1 MTTSQDELPSLA
13 AESEGLLRL
22 RPSTLLRELQEQAPI
37 CRVRTPAG
45 DEAWLVTRYAEVK
58 QLLMDERIGRSH
70 LDPGSAPKYVDN
82 PLLDM
87 LIIPD
92 HDAARDAHK
101 QTRAWL
107 APNFTARRVLNLK
120 PRVEA
125 IASSTLD
132 SFAESERPA
141 DLHGG
146 FSFPFALLVLCE
158 LIGVPLEE
166 RDRILAPL
174 QQMGGVDDR
183 EGAEGGMGAI
193 FAYAAELGARKRK
206 EPGEDV
212 ISRMVQ
218 NGATDEQVGPI
229 AANLLFAG
237 LESVASHIDLG
248 VALLSTNPRQ
258 LDAAMS
264 DHGKLTTAVEEVLRA
279 AKAGGSA
286 LPRYAAEDIEIGG
299 VTIHAG
305 DLVLIDFTLANFDT
319 QAFDDPS
326 RFDVTR
332 SPNAHL
338 TFAHGIWHCIGAPL
352 ARVQLQVAFSA
363 LFTRLPSLRLAVPI
377 ADLQMRGGGLAD
389 GLGGLPVTW

>member
-1 MTTSQDELPSLA
+1 MTTSQDELPLLA
-13 AESEGLLRL
+13 TEQEGLLRL

-70 LDPGSAPKYVDN
+70 LDPASAPRYVDS
-82 PLLDM
+82 PLMDM

-92 HDAARDAHK
+92 HEAAREAHK
-101 QTRAWL
+101 QARTWL
-107 APNFTARRVLNLK
+107 APNFTARRVFALK
-120 PRVEA
+120 PRVEEV
-125 IASSTLD
+125 ASSTLD
-132 SFAESERPA
+132 SLVASGAPA
-141 DLHGG
+141 DLHAG

-158 LIGVPLEE
+158 LIGVPLDE
-166 RDRILAPL
+166 RDRLLEPM
-174 QQMGGVDDR
+174 QQMGEVDNRD
-183 EGAEGGMGAI
+183 GAEGGMGAL
-193 FAYAAELGARKRK
+193 FDYAAELAAHKR
-206 EPGEDV
+206 EFPGEDV

-218 NGATDEQVGPI
+218 NGATDDQVGAI

-237 LESVASHIDLG
+237 LESIASHIDLG
-248 VALLSTNPRQ
+248 VALLTTHPEQR
-258 LDAAMS
+258 DAA
-264 DHGKLTTAVEEVLRA
+264 LANLPAAVEEVLRA

-286 LPRYAAEDIEIGG
+286 LPRYAAEDIEVGG
-299 VTIHAG
+299 VTIRAG
-305 DLVLIDFTLANFDT
+305 DLVLIDFTLANFDV

-338 TFAHGIWHCIGAPL
+338 TFAHGIWHCVGAPL
-352 ARVQLQVAFSA
+352 ARVQLQVAFST
-363 LFTRLPSLRLAVPI
+363 LFARLPSLRLAVPVEE
-377 ADLQMRGGGLAD
+377 LQMRGSGLSD

>member
-1 MTTSQDELPSLA
+1 MTTSQDELPLLA
-13 AESEGLLRL
+13 TEQEGLLRL
-22 RPSTLLRELQEQAPI
+22 RPNTLLRELQEQAPI

-70 LDPGSAPKYVDN
+70 LDPASAPRYVDS
-82 PLLDM
+82 PLMDM

-92 HDAARDAHK
+92 HEAARDAHK
-101 QTRAWL
+101 QARAWL
-107 APNFTARRVLNLK
+107 APNFTARRVMALK
-120 PRVEA
+120 PRVEEV
-125 IASSTLD
+125 ASSTLD
-132 SFAESERPA
+132 SFVASGAPA

-158 LIGVPLEE
+158 LIGVPLDE
-166 RDRILAPL
+166 RDRLLEPM
-174 QQMGGVDDR
+174 QQMGEVDNRD
-183 EGAEGGMGAI
+183 GAEGGMGAL
-193 FAYAAELGARKRK
+193 FDYAAELAAHKR
-206 EPGEDV
+206 EFPGEDV

-218 NGATDEQVGPI
+218 NGATDEQVGAI

-237 LESVASHIDLG
+237 LESIASHIDLG
-248 VALLSTNPRQ
+248 VALL
-258 LDAAMS
+258 
-264 DHGKLTTAVEEVLRA
+264 TTHPEQRDTALADLPLAVEEVLRA

-286 LPRYAAEDIEIGG
+286 LPRYAAEDIEVGG
-299 VTIHAG
+299 VTIRAG

-338 TFAHGIWHCIGAPL
+338 TFAHGIWHCVGAPL
-352 ARVQLQVAFSA
+352 ARVQLQVAFST
-363 LFTRLPSLRLAVPI
+363 LFTRLPSLRLAVPVEE
-377 ADLQMRGGGLAD
+377 LEMRGSGLSD

>member
-1 MTTSQDELPSLA
+1 MTTSQDKLPLLVT
-13 AESEGLLRL
+13 EQEGLLRL
-22 RPSTLLRELQEQAPI
+22 RPSAQLRELQAQAPV

-70 LDPGSAPKYVDN
+70 LDPATAPRYVDS
-82 PLLDM
+82 PLMDM
-87 LIIPD
+87 LLIPD
-92 HDAARDAHK
+92 HEAARDAHK
-101 QTRAWL
+101 QARAWL
-107 APNFTARRVLNLK
+107 APNFTARRVLNLR
-120 PRVEA
+120 PRVEQVA
-125 IASSTLD
+125 ASTLD
-132 SFAESERPA
+132 AFVESGAPA

-158 LIGVPLEE
+158 LIGVPLDE
-166 RDRILAPL
+166 RDRLLEPM
-174 QQMGGVDDR
+174 QQMGEVDNRD
-183 EGAEGGMGAI
+183 GAEDGMGAL
-193 FAYAAELGARKRK
+193 FDYAAELAAHKR
-206 EPGEDV
+206 EFPGEDV

-218 NGATDEQVGPI
+218 NGATDEQVGAI

-237 LESVASHIDLG
+237 LESIASHIDLG
-248 VALLSTNPRQ
+248 VALL
-258 LDAAMS
+258 
-264 DHGKLTTAVEEVLRA
+264 TTHPEQRDVALANLPAAVEEVLRA

-286 LPRYAAEDIEIGG
+286 LPRYASEDIEIGG
-299 VTIHAG
+299 VTIRDG

-338 TFAHGIWHCIGAPL
+338 TFAHGIWHCVGAPL
-352 ARVQLQVAFSA
+352 ARVQLQVAFET
-363 LFTRLPSLRLAVPI
+363 LFTRLPSLRLAVPVEE
-377 ADLQMRGGGLAD
+377 LQMRGGGLSD

>member
-13 AESEGLLRL
+13 TEREGLLRL
-22 RPSTLLRELQEQAPI
+22 RPSTLLRDLQEQAPI

-92 HDAARDAHK
+92 HEAARDAHK

-125 IASSTLD
+125 IAASTLD
-132 SFAESERPA
+132 SFVESGPPT

-158 LIGVPLEE
+158 LIGVPLDE
-166 RDRILAPL
+166 RDRILEPL

-183 EGAEGGMGAI
+183 EDAEGGMGAI
-193 FAYAAELGARKRK
+193 FAYAAELGARKRA

-248 VALLSTNPRQ
+248 VALLSTNPGQ
-258 LDAAMS
+258 LEAA
-264 DHGKLTTAVEEVLRA
+264 LANLPTAVEEVLRA

-299 VTIHAG
+299 VTIRAG

-319 QAFDDPS
+319 QAFDEPS
-326 RFDVTR
+326 TFDVTR

>member
-13 AESEGLLRL
+13 TEREGLLRL
-22 RPSTLLRELQEQAPI
+22 RPSTLLRDLQEQAPI

-70 LDPGSAPKYVDN
+70 LDPASAPRYVDN

-92 HDAARDAHK
+92 HEAARDAHK

-125 IASSTLD
+125 IAASTLD
-132 SFAESERPA
+132 SFVEPGPPT

-158 LIGVPLEE
+158 LIGVPLDE
-166 RDRILAPL
+166 RDRILEPL

-183 EGAEGGMGAI
+183 DGAEGGMGAI
-193 FAYAAELGARKRK
+193 FAYAAELGARKRA

-248 VALLSTNPRQ
+248 VALLSTNPGQ
-258 LDAAMS
+258 LEAA
-264 DHGKLTTAVEEVLRA
+264 LANLPTAVEEVLRA

-299 VTIHAG
+299 VTIRAG

-319 QAFDDPS
+319 QAFDEPS
-326 RFDVTR
+326 TFDVTR

-377 ADLQMRGGGLAD
+377 GDLQMRGGGLAD